1 VRARVA
7 VLGAGP
13 AGLAAAWRA
22 ASAGHEVVVLDRA
35 PVVGGMAGSFTVAG
49 VRVDHGSH
57 RLHPSIDP
65 GILAALD
72 DLLGPG
78 GLQRRE
84 RRGRIRLAG
93 RWVAFPL
100 RAGDLVRHLPPR
112 FAAGALAA
120 PLRRGDDGSFA
131 GVVRSRFG
139 AAVAD
144 EFYGPY
150 ARKLW
155 GRDAG
160 ELSADLARRRV
171 SAGSATALAARVLR
185 ARRPEGRRFLYPAG
199 GFGAIA
205 EALAGAATAA
215 GADVRLGAEVR
226 SIRLGD
232 AEAAVATADGG
243 EVTADLVWS
252 TLPLGALPR
261 LVADPPPPPLPTVE
275 VRGLA
280 LVYLVVDRP
289 RWTPFDAHYFPG
301 ADVALSRLSEPRN
314 YRDSPADPPDRT
326 VLCAEVPCS
335 VGDGTWSAGDGDL
348 ADRVLRD
355 LAGQDLPPVRPV
367 AVEVRRLPSVYPVAT
382 PDALWA
388 VAALDAWANAHPRL
402 VTLGRQGLVVG
413 DNTHH
418 VLAMGWAAAA
428 CLLPDGTYD
437 RRAWAEAR
445 RRFRGHV
452 VED

>member
-1 VRARVA
+1 VTARIA

-22 ASAGHEVVVLDRA
+22 AAAGHDVVVLERSGA
-35 PVVGGMAGSFTVAG
+35 VGGMAASFEVAG

-57 RLHPSIDP
+57 RLHPSVDP
-65 GILAALD
+65 GILAELD
-72 DLLGPG
+72 RLLGPG

-84 RRGRIRLAG
+84 RNGRIRLAG

-100 RAGDLVRHLPPR
+100 RAADLARHLPPR
-112 FAAGALAA
+112 FAAGALLASGG
-120 PLRRGDDGSFA
+120 RGGDGSFD

-150 ARKLW
+150 AEKLW
-155 GRDAG
+155 GRPAG
-160 ELSADLARRRV
+160 ELSAELARRRV
-171 SAGSATALAARVLR
+171 GARSAAAVVARMVG
-185 ARRPEGRRFLYPAG
+185 ARRPEGRTFLYPAA
-199 GFGAIA
+199 GFGAIP
-205 EALAGAATAA
+205 EALTGAAVAA
-215 GADVRLGAEVR
+215 GADVRLGAEVT
-226 SIRLGD
+226 SVRLAGD
-232 AEAAVATADGG
+232 AAVVGTTGG
-243 EVTADLVWS
+243 EEVVADLVWS
-252 TLPLGALPR
+252 TLPLGALVR
-261 LVADPPPPPLPTVE
+261 IVDPPAPDLPAFE
-275 VRGLA
+275 VRGLV

-301 ADVALSRLSEPRN
+301 ADVGLSRLSEPRN

-335 VGDGTWSAGDGDL
+335 VGDAVWSA
-348 ADRVLRD
+348 ADAD
-355 LAGQDLPPVRPV
+355 LAGRVVADLAAQGLPPVDPV

-382 PDALWA
+382 PSALWS
-388 VAALDAWANAHPRL
+388 VAAADLWANAHPRM

-428 CLLPDGTYD
+428 CLLADGTFD

-445 RRFRGHV
+445 RRFRDHV